1 MRRLGLWMFLA
12 AVLAATPLQAEFR
25 QIKLTTFGMD

>member
-1 MRRLGLWMFLA
+1 MKRLGLWIFLA
-12 AVLAATPLQAEFR
+12 AVVVATPLQAEFR